1 MPYDTLIALCI
12 YALVTSVSPGPSNF
26 MLLASGVNFGFA
38 RTIPQVLGIT
48 AGFTSLLLGMGLG
61 LGAVLAAFPALHM
74 VLRVAGGAYLLWL
87 AWRIGTSRSLSANA
101 DSEARPLRF
110 VDSALFQWVNP
121 KAWVVAMTAMSV
133 YIDDNAPLRSVLLIC
148 LVFALV
154 NLPGVA
160 VWAAFG
166 VSLRRFLSDPARLK
180 YFNICMGLL
189 LAATL
194 WPMLM

>member
-61 LGAVLAAFPALHM
+61 LGAVLVAFPALHV

-101 DSEARPLRF
+101 NSETRPLRF

-189 LAATL
+189 LATTL

>member
-189 LAATL
+189 LATTL

>member
-61 LGAVLAAFPALHM
+61 LGAVLVAFPALHV